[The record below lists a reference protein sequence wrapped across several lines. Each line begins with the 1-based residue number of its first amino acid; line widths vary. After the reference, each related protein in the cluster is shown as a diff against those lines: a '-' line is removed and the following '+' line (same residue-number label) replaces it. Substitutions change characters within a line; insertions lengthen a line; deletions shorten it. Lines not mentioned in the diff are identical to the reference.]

1 MMRIKRFVDQHLDLT
16 GFLGLVV
23 LVLLMRVVLDSTKD
37 LTIALL
43 AGTGLIVVI
52 SLVARRKAG
61 A

>member
-16 GFLGLVV
+16 GVLGLVV

-43 AGTGLIVVI
+43 AGSGLVVVI
-52 SLVARRKAG
+52 TVVARRKAG